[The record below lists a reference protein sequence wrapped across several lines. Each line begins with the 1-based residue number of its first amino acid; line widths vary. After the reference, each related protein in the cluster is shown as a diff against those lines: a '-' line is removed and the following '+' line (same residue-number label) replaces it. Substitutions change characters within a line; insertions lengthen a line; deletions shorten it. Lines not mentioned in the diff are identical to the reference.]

1 MTAPTEGFVDL
12 EVIEDALAHVT
23 AIEDVLRVAR
33 EGQTHQA
40 HRANLGRRF
49 RAIAQVC
56 ADRHDLAP
64 VRGLATLAEK
74 VTDGPDD
81 NTPHGIGAVELLQHA
96 ADVLSVLLRDRS
108 HQLQGRRAAVV
119 APAADALRE
128 RLEHQLRS
136 DVRR

>member
-1 MTAPTEGFVDL
+1 MTTPTEGFVDL

-33 EGQTHQA
+33 EDHTHHA

-56 ADRHDLAP
+56 ADRHELAP
-64 VRGLATLAEK
+64 VGGLAALAEK
-74 VTDGPDD
+74 VTDGADEH
-81 NTPHGIGAVELLQHA
+81 TPQGAGAVELLQHA

-119 APAADALRE
+119 APAVDALRE
-128 RLEHQLRS
+128 RLEHRLRS
-136 DVRR
+136 RVRR